1 MQPVLS
7 AFKTNPLAHAE
18 QAFYPPHNVQLEM
31 LQIGSHVIVVIYVI
45 PSVLLVLLVQLVLLL
60 EQFEILVVVMFF
72 LNPALQNSQVVSS
85 EHIWQFIVV
94 LRHEGKQ
101 DLLFEAKENPL

>member
-31 LQIGSHVIVVIYVI
+31 LQIRSHVIVVIYVI
-45 PSVLLVLLVQLVLLL
+45 PSVLLVLLVQLV

>member
-45 PSVLLVLLVQLVLLL
+45 PSVLLVLLQLESLR

-72 LNPALQNSQVVSS
+72 LKPALQNSQIVSS

-94 LRHEGKQ
+94 LRHEGKH
-101 DLLFEAKENPL
+101 DLLFEAKENPI

>member
-7 AFKTNPLAHAE
+7 AFKTNPLTHAE

-31 LQIGSHVIVVIYVI
+31 LQIRSHVIVVIYVI
-45 PSVLLVLLVQLVLLL
+45 PSVLLVLLVQLV

>member
-45 PSVLLVLLVQLVLLL
+45 PSVLLVLLVQLV

>member
-45 PSVLLVLLVQLVLLL
+45 PSVLLVLLVQLV

-101 DLLFEAKENPL
+101 DLLFKAKENPL

>member
-7 AFKTNPLAHAE
+7 AFKTNPLAHAA

-31 LQIGSHVIVVIYVI
+31 LQIGSHVIVVIYVV
-45 PSVLLVLLVQLVLLL
+45 PSVLLVLLIQPVSLR

-72 LNPALQNSQVVSS
+72 LKPALQNSQIVSS
-85 EHIWQFIVV
+85 EHI
-94 LRHEGKQ
+94 
-101 DLLFEAKENPL
+101 